1 MSITDPIIAALLLA
15 CSVLSGGILVMILQ
29 RNSKEML
36 NMLLTFSGAFLL
48 GISALHLIPEVFE
61 LAPFPGVFMLL
72 GFLIQILAESL
83 SKGVEHGH
91 MHGKKVFPVTIL
103 IGLFV
108 HTYIEAVPIGGLEQ
122 LEHTT
127 EISAPHSNAES
138 ADNEEALHQ
147 HNHSDH
153 SNHNHSTHNAEDI
166 HVESTADDSSSQQ
179 QHHGH
184 HHHMG
189 TSFIWGVIAHKV
201 PMAFALMALMMQ
213 AGTSRN
219 KRIFWLLIF
228 ALSGP
233 LGVFTGSFIT
243 GEEVLYALLA
253 VALGSFL
260 HVSTTIILEGESSH
274 KINLRH
280 LSLVIVGFFLAWGL
294 GEITG

>member
-1 MSITDPIIAALLLA
+1 MNITDPIIASLLLA

-127 EISAPHSNAES
+127 EVSAPHTNAES
-138 ADNEEALHQ
+138 TSHKASLHR
-147 HNHSDH
+147 HNHSGHAGHDH
-153 SNHNHSTHNAEDI
+153 SKHNDTDP
-166 HVESTADDSSSQQ
+166 HVESTSNDSSSQH
-179 QHHGH
+179 HHGH

-213 AGTSRN
+213 AGTSRS

-233 LGVFTGSFIT
+233 LGVFTGSLIT

-280 LSLVIVGFFLAWGL
+280 LSLVVIGFFLAWGL